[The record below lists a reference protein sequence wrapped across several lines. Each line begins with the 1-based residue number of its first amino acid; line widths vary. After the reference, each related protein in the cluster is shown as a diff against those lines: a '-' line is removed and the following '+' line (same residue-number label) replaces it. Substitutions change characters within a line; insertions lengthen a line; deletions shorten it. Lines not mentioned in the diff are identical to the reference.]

1 MTIEVTWQS
10 IVTAGAV
17 CGALATIITLLVKF
31 VRWVDRQKRQDA
43 DIKALQERHDKDIK
57 ALQHEQTLAIY
68 GILAALKGL
77 QEQGCNGPVTEAVS
91 KIEKYLNQKA
101 HGEVAS

>member
-1 MTIEVTWQS
+1 MTITWQS
-10 IVTAGAV
+10 IITAGAV
-17 CGALATIITLLVKF
+17 VAALVTMVTLLVKL
-31 VRWVDRQKRQDA
+31 VRWVDRQKGQDA
-43 DIKALQERHDKDIK
+43 DIKALQEKHDKDIK

-77 QEQGCNGPVTEAVS
+77 KEQGCNGPVTEAIN

-101 HGEVAS
+101 HDEVKT

>member
-1 MTIEVTWQS
+1 MTIEVSWQS
-10 IVTAGAV
+10 IITAGAV
-17 CGALATIITLLVKF
+17 VGALATIITMLVKLL
-31 VRWVDRQKRQDA
+31 RWVDRQKKQDS
-43 DIKALQERHDKDIK
+43 DIKSLQDKHDRDIK

-77 QEQGCNGPVTEAVS
+77 KEQGCNGPVTQAID

-101 HGEVAS
+101 HDEVNV